1 LKPAPTCDIH
11 RLSDWSVSFQ
21 SEFGITPPKERA
33 MIEHKHM
40 KFMAITTIVI
50 LLGFGLWLLITAYLY
65 A

>member
-1 LKPAPTCDIH
+1 
-11 RLSDWSVSFQ
+11 
-21 SEFGITPPKERA
+21 
-33 MIEHKHM
+33 M